1 MDKYLKRKE
10 GGESA
15 NKTALMIS
23 LLLFSVAVSN
33 VPYCQSLPPTGPYV
47 YVLVWSQNWSYAEL
61 EPAVTTYKHDLENA
75 GFSVEIRHYP
85 DSPLTWDTN
94 ATIIRQFLQTEAGTY
109 EIAGVL
115 LVGDVPYANYEIGK
129 ETFPCDLY
137 YMDLD
142 GNWTDSD
149 YDGVY
154 DMHTNETGDL
164 EPEIWVGRLYASTV
178 TGDEVELLNNY
189 FDKNHRFR
197 IGNLTLP
204 RRALAYIDNEFV
216 YSAENANSSLG
227 MIYGNEIT
235 LVTDPNTTSVTDYK
249 NRLNDTLGYEW
260 LHLAAHGNHE
270 MHAFNTSQDGTYVWT
285 YVFSSDIRN
294 IDPHAFFY
302 TIMACNTADYALT
315 NYIGGSYI
323 FADTYGLLVLGSTK
337 LHYIW
342 NVNDLYEPIG
352 KGKCI
357 GQAFKEWFE
366 KYGESIRWSYYGLT
380 ILGDPTLQAPRVCD
394 VTVTDVTASKS
405 VVVQNSTI
413 PINVTVENK
422 GNFTETFDVTL
433 YANTTFIGNM
443 TVTNLQPLTTTI
455 LTFGWNTTGFAKGN
469 YRISAT
475 AVLPLD
481 NNPDDNTYTNGWV
494 AVILKDDVAVTN
506 VIPSNG
512 RVVQNSTIPINVTVE
527 NKGNFTET
535 FDVTLY
541 ANTTFIRNMTVTDL
555 QPLTTTILTFGWNT
569 TGFAKGNYRIS
580 ATAVLP
586 VDNDQS
592 DNIYM
597 DCWVAVILKY
607 DVIVTGVTVGD
618 SLYGEIEVHSGWNVS
633 INVTVRNEGI
643 SVEAFNV
650 TVYYDD
656 EIIETQKVNLSSGA
670 DRILTFIWDTTG
682 VSLGNYTISAN
693 ASIVPGETYT
703 TDNTYTDGW
712 VKVRPLGD
720 VNDDGK
726 VSVADMVEVDIA
738 LGTQSGDP
746 DHNPYADVNGDGNI
760 SVADMVEIDAHLG
773 ETC

>member
-1 MDKYLKRKE
+1 
-10 GGESA
+10 
-15 NKTALMIS
+15 
-23 LLLFSVAVSN
+23 VSN

-47 YVLVWSQNWSYAEL
+47 YVLVLSQNWSYAEL

-94 ATIIRQFLQTEAGTY
+94 ATIIRQFLQTEAGTH
-109 EIAGVL
+109 EIAGGL

-260 LHLAAHGNHE
+260 LHLVAHGNHE

-323 FADTYGLLVLGSTK
+323 FADTYGLLAVGCTK
-337 LHYIW
+337 PGAMTIYS
-342 NVNDLYEPIG
+342 DFYEPVSE
-352 KGKCI
+352 GKCV

-366 KYGESIRWSYYGLT
+366 KHGELNPVFHYGLT
-380 ILGDPTLQAPRVCD
+380 ILGDPTLRTPRVYNQTRD
-394 VTVTDVTASKS
+394 ISITSVRASDS
-405 VVVQNSTI
+405 HY
-413 PINVTVENK
+413 
-422 GNFTETFDVTL
+422 GLTEV
-433 YANTTFIGNM
+433 
-443 TVTNLQPLTTTI
+443 P
-455 LTFGWNTTGFAKGN
+455 
-469 YRISAT
+469 
-475 AVLPLD
+475 
-481 NNPDDNTYTNGWV
+481 
-494 AVILKDDVAVTN
+494 
-506 VIPSNG
+506 
-512 RVVQNSTIPINVTVE
+512 
-527 NKGNFTET
+527 
-535 FDVTLY
+535 
-541 ANTTFIRNMTVTDL
+541 
-555 QPLTTTILTFGWNT
+555 
-569 TGFAKGNYRIS
+569 
-580 ATAVLP
+580 
-586 VDNDQS
+586 
-592 DNIYM
+592 
-597 DCWVAVILKY
+597 
-607 DVIVTGVTVGD
+607 
-618 SLYGEIEVHSGWNVS
+618 SGWNITIDVA
-633 INVTVRNEGI
+633 VRNEGVF
-643 SVEAFNV
+643 VEKFNV
-650 TVYYDD
+650 TVYSDNNTVV
-656 EIIETQKVNLSSGA
+656 EHVVTVFPGA
-670 DRILTFIWDTTG
+670 RNLTFIWDTTG
-682 VSLGNYTISAN
+682 VALGNYTIKAV
-693 ASIVPGETYT
+693 ASTVPNETDT
-703 TDNTYTDGW
+703 DDNTMDDGTIS
-712 VKVRPLGD
+712 VGIPGD
-720 VNDDGK
+720 LNDDGVINILDLK
-726 VSVADMVEVDIA
+726 LVKLAFSNLIVEPFADI
-738 LGTQSGDP
+738 
-746 DHNPYADVNGDGNI
+746 DGN
-760 SVADMVEIDAHLG
+760 G
-773 ETC
+773 EVNILDVKIEKLIFSGIL